1 MRNQKNQQNNYNMIN
16 ITENNEVMRDDE
28 FIGRIVD
35 DTIRASDKISGR
47 ILGQIRDIAA
57 NPNLKVVLIEPVLE
71 ELTEEPTDKESLP
84 VQEPAPSRW
93 DVSGFGNYYEN
104 QQQFQMRFVN
114 TYGPSEFNQWK
125 EINVK

>member
-93 DVSGFGNYYEN
+93 DISGFGNYYEN

-125 EINVK
+125 AINVK

>member
-1 MRNQKNQQNNYNMIN
+1 MIN

-28 FIGRIVD
+28 IIGRIVD

-57 NPNLKVVLIEPVLE
+57 NPNLKVVITEPVHE
-71 ELTEEPTDKESLP
+71 EPTEEPTDEESLL
-84 VQEPAPSRW
+84 VQAPTPSRW
-93 DVSGFGNYYEN
+93 DTSGFGNYYEN
-104 QQQFQMRFVN
+104 PQQFQMRFVN

>member
-1 MRNQKNQQNNYNMIN
+1 MIN

-28 FIGRIVD
+28 IIGRIVD

-47 ILGQIRDIAA
+47 ILGQIRDAA
-57 NPNLKVVLIEPVLE
+57 DNPNLKVVITGSQEKESV
-71 ELTEEPTDKESLP
+71 EEPIE
-84 VQEPAPSRW
+84 EPAEEEPAQLPPLPSRW
-93 DVSGFGNYYEN
+93 DISGFGNYYEN

>member
-1 MRNQKNQQNNYNMIN
+1 MIN

-57 NPNLKVVLIEPVLE
+57 NPNLKVIITEPVH
-71 ELTEEPTDKESLP
+71 EEPTDEPTEEESLP
-84 VQEPAPSRW
+84 VQEPAPLRW

>member
-1 MRNQKNQQNNYNMIN
+1 MIN
-16 ITENNEVMRDDE
+16 ITEDNEVIRDGE
-28 FIGRIVD
+28 LIGRILD
-35 DTIRASDKISGR
+35 DGIYASEKISGR
-47 ILGQIRDIAA
+47 IIGQIRDAA
-57 NPNLKVVLIEPVLE
+57 SNPNLKVVLTEQTPAEPAE
-71 ELTEEPTDKESLP
+71 EEPTDEESLS